1 MRDQFV
7 HAWYPDSNRK
17 DRIVVYRM
25 IGSHKIDRSQEI
37 LHMATVWLCLMHDV
51 IDQSSEVIS
60 NLTIDVLQTLV
71 EHSQGLSQKDAFL
84 DNTHHKMENLQLL
97 SRNVQG
103 TLASHHYVFKS
114 VEDISTKFILVVREV
129 TLATELIVDTHCQLI
144 YHSLVR
150 FSNHQNLAIV
160 YKIFFLMDFRIAE
173 ENAHTLSSHF

>member
-1 MRDQFV
+1 
-7 HAWYPDSNRK
+7 
-17 DRIVVYRM
+17 
-25 IGSHKIDRSQEI
+25 
-37 LHMATVWLCLMHDV
+37 
-51 IDQSSEVIS
+51 
-60 NLTIDVLQTLV
+60 
-71 EHSQGLSQKDAFL
+71 
-84 DNTHHKMENLQLL
+84 MENLQLL